1 MRKGVKIITIGIC
14 CMLLL
19 PTTGCNQNVES
30 NPELV
35 EQKEPPSGLLDRD
48 RDMDSIRE
56 DIEQQVEDG
65 ELTRDEA
72 DELLKRLNEGG
83 GPGRHN
89 KMPSEEQ
96 NEEQ

>member
-1 MRKGVKIITIGIC
+1 MRNGVKIITIGIC

-19 PTTGCNQNVES
+19 SIVGCNQMADSE
-30 NPELV
+30 PQLV
-35 EQKEPPSGLLDRD
+35 EQKELPSGLLDRD
-48 RDMDSIRE
+48 RDMVSIRE

-65 ELTRDEA
+65 ELTQDEA

-83 GPGRHN
+83 GPGRQN